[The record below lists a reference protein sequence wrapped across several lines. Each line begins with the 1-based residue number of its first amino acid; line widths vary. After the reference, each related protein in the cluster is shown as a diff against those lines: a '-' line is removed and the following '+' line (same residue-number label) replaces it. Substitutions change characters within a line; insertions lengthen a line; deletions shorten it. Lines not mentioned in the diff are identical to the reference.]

1 MRDVSQQIV
10 RIAFPRGGM
19 SQSINFFHRER
30 VGHIIRERREIIE
43 RSVVRHELVVLHVLC
58 DLLVAAME
66 KTDVRRCFGDE
77 LTIQLQHEPQNAVR
91 SWCDGPMLST
101 IFSPISCCFGSRKC
115 RVSCGPLGNRSGE
128 SISRVV
134 NGIEG

>member
-19 SQSINFFHRER
+19 SHAHQFFNRER

-43 RSVVRHELVVLHVLC
+43 PVGIRHELVVLHVLG

-66 KTDVRRCFGDE
+66 KTDIGRGFGDD

-91 SWCDGPMLST
+91 CWMRRPHVEHHLLADIVLPRLA
-101 IFSPISCCFGSRKC
+101 
-115 RVSCGPLGNRSGE
+115 
-128 SISRVV
+128 
-134 NGIEG
+134 